1 MAAFLQSPL
10 AARMREAKKLLREY
24 DFITAVPAKF
34 VDDTLPEP
42 FAHQPVLV
50 QGIADAVLVNGDT
63 AEIADY
69 KTDRGKTPEQ
79 LLQAYAKQLLLYRAA
94 VEKRLGVRV
103 ERCTIYSFSLGREI
117 PVPLERLAA
126 NDFLRALINSLETA
140 DILVPATKKRSVS
153 VLENTM
159 QKTGLAPWPYHCAA
173 EMDRAWCSW
182 CWTIFHYFSSS
193 RRGTAFV
200 FAAGAAFCRAV
211 SVLPDRGLHPHP

>member
-34 VDDTLPEP
+34 VEQMRCPNRSRTSLL
-42 FAHQPVLV
+42 LV

-103 ERCTIYSFSLGREI
+103 ERCTVYSFSLGREI
-117 PVPLERLAA
+117 PVPLEAA
-126 NDFLRALINSLETA
+126 
-140 DILVPATKKRSVS
+140 
-153 VLENTM
+153 
-159 QKTGLAPWPYHCAA
+159 
-173 EMDRAWCSW
+173 
-182 CWTIFHYFSSS
+182 
-193 RRGTAFV
+193 RGE
-200 FAAGAAFCRAV
+200 
-211 SVLPDRGLHPHP
+211 